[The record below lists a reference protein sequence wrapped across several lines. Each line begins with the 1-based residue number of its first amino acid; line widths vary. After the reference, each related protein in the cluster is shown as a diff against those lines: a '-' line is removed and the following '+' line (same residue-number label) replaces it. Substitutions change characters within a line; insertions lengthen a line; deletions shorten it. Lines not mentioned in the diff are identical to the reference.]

1 MGSPPTTGNH
11 QTQTALPITTKR
23 NLKWAIPLGV
33 EREEQRKA
41 KQVATRDENAHSIT
55 IEPQL
60 IMQTPKERM
69 NQDHL
74 QSLQEE
80 EYNLIMK
87 VGDYF
92 KISIVYYFLEEAM
105 YFSSINDRLTS
116 SANIA

>member
-1 MGSPPTTGNH
+1 MLKDVFGIQHKVREHS
-11 QTQTALPITTKR
+11 KR
-23 NLKWAIPLGV
+23 SLKWAIPLLGV
-33 EREEQRKA
+33 QREEQRKA

-55 IEPQL
+55 IEPHL

-92 KISIVYYFLEEAM
+92 KIIIVYYFLEEAM